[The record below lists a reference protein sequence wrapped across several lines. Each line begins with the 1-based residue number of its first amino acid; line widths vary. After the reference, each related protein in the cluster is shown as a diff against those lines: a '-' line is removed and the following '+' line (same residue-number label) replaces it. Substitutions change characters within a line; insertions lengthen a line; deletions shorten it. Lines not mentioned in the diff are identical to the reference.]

1 MPVLPCCAMD
11 EDAVLRRKFKGIH
24 GVVVRLDSSNE
35 KTFVKILSEAGAAIA
50 SPAKRIGL

>member
-1 MPVLPCCAMD
+1 MD